1 MLKTTIIQCMR
12 IRALP
17 ILIASILLLA
27 SCSST
32 QEADFS
38 SLDESQA
45 QLILIR
51 SEQSAL
57 MTTENE
63 TFLDLEGLPL
73 PSSYSAYI
81 SELAQFNS
89 ALEDYLASVK
99 EALGS
104 ALADITDLLLAR
116 LEAKDLASDVYGYFT
131 RGYSSL
137 SDELRLENEADVLA
151 IVSSHL
157 ASHAAQLDRQYA
169 LMDREARIWRENQAN
184 LSLVGQGRTLAS
196 IAPLDMDDLARWAV
210 ETYFDTLSRNE
221 VVQRSRMVVEGAV
234 E

>member
-1 MLKTTIIQCMR
+1 MR
-12 IRALP
+12 TPALP

-99 EALGS
+99 EALRS
-104 ALADITDLLLAR
+104 SLADITDLLLAR
-116 LEAKDLASDVYGYFT
+116 LEAKDLASGVYGYFT

-196 IAPLDMDDLARWAV
+196 IAPLDMDGLARWAV

>member
-1 MLKTTIIQCMR
+1 M
-12 IRALP
+12 
-17 ILIASILLLA
+17 
-27 SCSST
+27 
-32 QEADFS
+32 
-38 SLDESQA
+38 
-45 QLILIR
+45 
-51 SEQSAL
+51 
-57 MTTENE
+57 
-63 TFLDLEGLPL
+63 
-73 PSSYSAYI
+73 
-81 SELAQFNS
+81 
-89 ALEDYLASVK
+89 
-99 EALGS
+99 
-104 ALADITDLLLAR
+104 
-116 LEAKDLASDVYGYFT
+116 YGYFT

>member
-1 MLKTTIIQCMR
+1 MR

-104 ALADITDLLLAR
+104 SLADITDLLLAR

-169 LMDREARIWRENQAN
+169 LMDREARIWRENLLN
-184 LSLVGQGRTLAS
+184 LELVGQAVEVPVLESVSTESIADYAVNAYFSTLAG
-196 IAPLDMDDLARWAV
+196 
-210 ETYFDTLSRNE
+210 NE
-221 VVQRSRMVVEGAV
+221 IIQRDRLMSST
-234 E
+234 

>member
-1 MLKTTIIQCMR
+1 MR

-104 ALADITDLLLAR
+104 SLADITDLLLAR

-169 LMDREARIWRENQAN
+169 LMDREARIWRENLLN
-184 LSLVGQGRTLAS
+184 LELVGQAVEVPVLKSVSTESIADYAVNAYFSTLAG
-196 IAPLDMDDLARWAV
+196 
-210 ETYFDTLSRNE
+210 NE
-221 VVQRSRMVVEGAV
+221 IIQRDRLMSST
-234 E
+234 